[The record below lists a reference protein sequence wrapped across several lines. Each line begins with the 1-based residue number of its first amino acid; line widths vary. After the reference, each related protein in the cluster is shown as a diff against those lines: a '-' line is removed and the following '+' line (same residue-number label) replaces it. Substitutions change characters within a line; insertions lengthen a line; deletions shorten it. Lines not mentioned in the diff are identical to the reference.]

1 MVIVSSAFMS
11 SRRERIS
18 FRVLSASDGAGKAAA
33 WVDVL
38 RALCRDLTGDLGKTD
53 LDNTDVARDHSF
65 HCIAG
70 RRILA
75 AHGPYY
81 ACGVNGFNIH
91 PPCSHVAVFQL
102 PSGFRKPVDERFSF
116 SPVRNTQ
123 AGARRSASRPASFSG
138 KR

>member
-1 MVIVSSAFMS
+1 MVTVSSAFIS

-18 FRVLSASDGAGKAAA
+18 FSVLSASDGAGKAAA

-38 RALCRDLTGDLGKTD
+38 RALCRDLGKTD

-70 RRILA
+70 DRIRQPADHTTNVGLMDSISSN
-75 AHGPYY
+75 PRSY
-81 ACGVNGFNIH
+81 
-91 PPCSHVAVFQL
+91 VAVFQL
-102 PSGFRKPVDERFSF
+102 PSGFRKVVDERFIF

-123 AGARRSASRPASFSG
+123 AGARFSARRPASFSG
-138 KR
+138 RR